1 MIKFKN
7 ERFNLATSG
16 NPSGSIFQYLRSRTP
31 TCTYAVK
38 DLSLSLSLPSRAL
51 PRVDIYASENMG
63 EEMKDIHDDGGSG
76 YSGDDE

>member
-38 DLSLSLSLPSRAL
+38 DLSLSLSLSPLGRCLELTFMHLRIWA
-51 PRVDIYASENMG
+51 R
-63 EEMKDIHDDGGSG
+63 K
-76 YSGDDE
+76 